1 MQPKTGVVTKWF
13 SVHSKFILI
22 ASFNMCFMFHILQH
36 MGTHIGV
43 GVTLTLIVHVCS
55 YTANG
60 YRIETKTFIV
70 TCVHLSPFIYS
81 QRTDLILP
89 GAKPLFLR
97 DLTIK
102 EILESFLTKTFIF

>member
-1 MQPKTGVVTKWF
+1 
-13 SVHSKFILI
+13 
-22 ASFNMCFMFHILQH
+22 

-97 DLTIK
+97 DPTIK
-102 EILESFLTKTFIF
+102 EILESFLTKTFIFWLFTVCTLFKIWDKQNTVTGTELEFH

>member
-1 MQPKTGVVTKWF
+1 
-13 SVHSKFILI
+13 
-22 ASFNMCFMFHILQH
+22 

-70 TCVHLSPFIYS
+70 TSVHLSPFIYS

-97 DLTIK
+97 DPTIK

>member
-1 MQPKTGVVTKWF
+1 
-13 SVHSKFILI
+13 
-22 ASFNMCFMFHILQH
+22 

-43 GVTLTLIVHVCS
+43 GLIVHVCS

-97 DLTIK
+97 DPTIK
-102 EILESFLTKTFIF
+102 EILESFLKIWDKQNTFTGTELEFH

>member
-36 MGTHIGV
+36 KPFNIHIKMGTHIGV

-70 TCVHLSPFIYS
+70 TCVHIQSK
-81 QRTDLILP
+81 D
-89 GAKPLFLR
+89 
-97 DLTIK
+97 
-102 EILESFLTKTFIF
+102 

>member
-1 MQPKTGVVTKWF
+1 
-13 SVHSKFILI
+13 
-22 ASFNMCFMFHILQH
+22 

-89 GAKPLFLR
+89 LR
-97 DLTIK
+97 DPTIK